1 MNISLKQ
8 IGRWGL
14 LILGAAA
21 LWSMGP
27 VWKGAV
33 QTEQAFA
40 QTQINNATPFNFTL
54 QTYYDVS
61 SSAQVSAGGYG
72 GPGHSGGSGDNL
84 LRLINRGN
92 FQGNRLGSICGVIFV
107 LDDDQEL
114 QECCLC
120 PLSADKVLTLST
132 ISDLT
137 SNPLFKNAK
146 MSLGTIKVIS
156 CIGTTTVCSGDCIVE
171 KGLLAWISHA
181 ETIASN
187 LPPSFG
193 FTTSTSVDEVPSV
206 PIDFGEIEHLVQDCN
221 FAQTQGSGAGIC
233 DCGASAEAASAP
245 QSQSSSPGPV
255 ELKLKFPAR
264 P

>member
-8 IGRWGL
+8 IRRWGL
-14 LILGAAA
+14 LILGIAA

-27 VWKGAV
+27 LWNCVV

-40 QTQINNATPFNFTL
+40 QTQINSPVPFNFTL

-72 GPGHSGGSGDNL
+72 GPGHSGGAGDSL
-84 LRLINRGN
+84 LRIVNVGN
-92 FQGNRLGSICGVIFV
+92 FEGNPSGSVCAIIFV
-107 LDDDQEL
+107 FDDDQQL

-120 PLSADKVLTLST
+120 PLSANKVLTLST

-137 SNPLFKNAK
+137 SNPLFHNAR
-146 MSLGTIKVIS
+146 MSLGTIKVEALAGS
-156 CIGTTTVCSGDCIVE
+156 TSACSGEVTALG
-171 KGLLAWISHA
+171 GLKAWISHA
-181 ETIASN
+181 ETIATN

-206 PIDFGEIEHLVQDCN
+206 PIDIDEATRVGTFCE
-221 FAQTQGSGAGIC
+221 FARTQGSGAGIC
-233 DCGASAEAASAP
+233 DCGTGAEAASAP
-245 QSQSSSPGPV
+245 QS
-255 ELKLKFPAR
+255 
-264 P
+264 